1 MAGRLD
7 LSRTLWQDR
16 PTIGKPHPLSTLTV
30 RWLAPV
36 ALAVLVMLPRLASPQ
51 FGLLDDGLT
60 LQTGREVIGRWS
72 SVLHLIPET
81 GRFFPAYWLVYSAIF
96 GIVGVRPLAFFTVNV
111 LLFAGVLAMLAGLV
125 RSSGGTRL
133 QASVAALL
141 FALSGPAIES
151 FYTLSKAEPL
161 QMTWIGLSLL
171 ATAAAA
177 SEARSVRRAGL
188 LTLAAV
194 TLLLAHATKETS
206 LVLVLVSVGWLAI
219 ERRSTEK
226 RGTWARVATTYVV
239 ITLVGA
245 AAFLALRWYYA
256 PLGLAEGTYT
266 RAYALHSGVVGAA
279 VFRISA
285 RIVRD
290 FAFLLPLL
298 AVPLP
303 SRGGG
308 RLAWRRPILY
318 ACVWMAGWVALY
330 PPWAAALAVIL
341 LPFAFR

>member
-36 ALAVLVMLPRLASPQ
+36 AMAGLVMLPRLASPQ

-81 GRFFPAYWLVYSAIF
+81 GRFFPAYWLVYSVIF

-111 LLFAGVLAMLAGLV
+111 LLFAGVLAMLARLV

-141 FALSGPAIES
+141 FALSGPAVES

-177 SEARSVRRAGL
+177 SAARSVRRAGL
-188 LTLAAV
+188 
-194 TLLLAHATKETS
+194 
-206 LVLVLVSVGWLAI
+206 
-219 ERRSTEK
+219 
-226 RGTWARVATTYVV
+226 
-239 ITLVGA
+239 
-245 AAFLALRWYYA
+245 
-256 PLGLAEGTYT
+256 
-266 RAYALHSGVVGAA
+266 
-279 VFRISA
+279 
-285 RIVRD
+285 
-290 FAFLLPLL
+290 
-298 AVPLP
+298 
-303 SRGGG
+303 
-308 RLAWRRPILY
+308 
-318 ACVWMAGWVALY
+318 
-330 PPWAAALAVIL
+330 
-341 LPFAFR
+341 